1 MKVLIKKAKIFN
13 PESSHH
19 LKLRDILVIDG
30 QISRIGKIDEEADHT
45 IKGKELYVSS
55 GFTDLRTFSKE
66 PGQEAMETLE
76 SLSRAAAKGGYS
88 DLLIMPNT
96 DPVIQTKGAINYL
109 RNSSKMSQVNF
120 HAAAAVT
127 IDNKGDSF
135 TEMWDLYQAGA
146 LAFTDGLKPLWNADI
161 LYKSLQ
167 YLFPRKAL
175 LMNRPE
181 EPALAMFGQMHEGVA
196 STHMGTKGIPSE
208 AEEIMIM
215 RDLKLL
221 EYADFES
228 DRPLLH
234 FSCVSTASGLS
245 LIKKAKQKG
254 LPVSCDIAAHQL
266 AFIDEDLSGFDT
278 NLKVS
283 PPFRSKRDIKALQK
297 GLEDGTID
305 AIVSDHNPLDEEHKN
320 MEFDLAEFGII
331 GLQTSFPAALT
342 YSGLPVETLVPL
354 FTDSPRALLQL
365 SQPLIEENE
374 EANLTVFDA
383 AQNFIFSGEMIES
396 KSKNSPF
403 IGKELKGKILATYNK
418 GKLTLQEA

>member
-1 MKVLIKKAKIFN
+1 
-13 PESSHH
+13 
-19 LKLRDILVIDG
+19 
-30 QISRIGKIDEEADHT
+30 
-45 IKGKELYVSS
+45 
-55 GFTDLRTFSKE
+55 LRTFSKE

-96 DPVIQTKGAINYL
+96 DPVIQSKGVINYL
-109 RNSSKMSQVNF
+109 KNSSKLTQVNF

-127 IDNKGDSF
+127 LDNKGESF
-135 TEMWDLYQAGA
+135 TEMWDLHEAGA
-146 LAFTDGLKPLWNADI
+146 LAFTDGTKPLWNSDI

-167 YLFPRKAL
+167 YLYPRKAL

-181 EPALAMFGQMHEGVA
+181 EPALAMFGQMHEGVT

-228 DRPLLH
+228 ERPLLH
-234 FSCVSTASGLS
+234 FSCVSTASGLAR
-245 LIKKAKQKG
+245 IRKAKQKG

-266 AFIDEDLSGFDT
+266 AFTDEDLGGFDT

-283 PPFRSKRDIKALQK
+283 PPFRSKKDIKALQK
-297 GLEDGTID
+297 GIEDGTID

-320 MEFDLAEFGII
+320 MEFDLAEFGVI
-331 GLQTSFPAALT
+331 GLQTAFAAALT
-342 YSGLPVETLVPL
+342 YSGLQVENLIPL
-354 FTDSPRALLQL
+354 FTESPRNLLEMT
-365 SQPLIEENE
+365 QPLINENV
-374 EANLTVFDA
+374 EANLTVLDA
-383 AQNFIFSGEMIES
+383 AQTFIFTEDMIES

-403 IGKELKGKILATYNK
+403 IGKELKGKILATFNK
-418 GKLTLQEA
+418 RMHTL

>member
-1 MKVLIKKAKIFN
+1 MKVLIKKAKIISTGS
-13 PESSHH
+13 PHH
-19 LKLRDILVIDG
+19 LKQRDILVIDG
-30 QISRIGKIDEEADHT
+30 VITKIGKIDEAADQI
-45 IKGKELYVSS
+45 IKGKELYVST
-55 GFTDLRTFSKE
+55 GFMDLRTFSKE

-96 DPVIQTKGAINYL
+96 DPVIQSKGVINYL
-109 RNSSKMSQVNF
+109 KNSSKITQVNF

-127 IDNKGDSF
+127 LDNKGESF
-135 TEMWDLYQAGA
+135 TEMWDLHEAGA
-146 LAFTDGLKPLWNADI
+146 LAFTDGLKPLWNSDI

-167 YLFPRKAL
+167 YLYPKKAL

-181 EPALAMFGQMHEGVA
+181 EPALAMFGQMHEGIT

-228 DRPLLH
+228 ERPLLH
-234 FSCVSTASGLS
+234 FSCVSTASGLAR
-245 LIKKAKQKG
+245 IRKAKQKG

-266 AFIDEDLSGFDT
+266 AFTDEDLGGFDT

-283 PPFRSKRDIKALQK
+283 PPFRSKKDIKALQK

-320 MEFDLAEFGII
+320 MEFDLAEFGVI
-331 GLQTSFPAALT
+331 GLQTSFAAALT
-342 YSGLPVETLVPL
+342 YSGLPVENLIPL
-354 FTDSPRALLQL
+354 FTESPRALLQM
-365 SQPLIEENE
+365 SQPVINENE
-374 EANLTVFDA
+374 EANLTVIDA
-383 AQNFIFSGEMIES
+383 AQNFIFTEDMIES

-403 IGKELKGKILATYNK
+403 IGKELKGKILATLNK
-418 GKLTLQEA
+418 GMHSA

>member
-13 PESSHH
+13 SGSPHH
-19 LKLRDILVIDG
+19 LKQRDLLVVDG
-30 QISRIGKIDEEADHT
+30 VITKIGKIDEDADQI
-45 IKGKELYVSS
+45 IKGRELYVSA

-76 SLSRAAAKGGYS
+76 TLSAAAAKGGYS

-96 DPVIQTKGAINYL
+96 DPVIQSKGAINYL
-109 RNSSKMSQVNF
+109 NNSSKLTQVNF

-127 IDNKGDSF
+127 LDCKGDSF
-135 TEMWDLYQAGA
+135 TEMWDLHEAGA
-146 LAFTDGLKPLWNADI
+146 LAFTDGSKPLWNADI

-167 YLFPRKAL
+167 YLYPRKAL

-181 EPALAMFGQMHEGVA
+181 EPALAMFGQMHEGIT

-228 DRPLLH
+228 DTPLLH
-234 FSCVSTASGLS
+234 FSCVSTASGLAR
-245 LIKKAKQKG
+245 IKKAKQKG

-266 AFIDEDLSGFDT
+266 AFTDEDLSGFDT

-283 PPFRSKRDIKALQK
+283 PPFRSKKDIKALQK

-320 MEFDLAEFGII
+320 MEFDLADFGVI
-331 GLQTSFPAALT
+331 GLQTAFSVALT
-342 YSGLPVETLVPL
+342 YSGLPAETLIPL
-354 FTDSPRALLQL
+354 FTESPRALLQM
-365 SQPLIEENE
+365 SQPLIDENQ

-383 AQNFIFSGEMIES
+383 AQSFVFTEKMIES
-396 KSKNSPF
+396 NSKNSPF
-403 IGKELKGKILATYNK
+403 IGKELKGKILATFNK
-418 GKLTLQEA
+418 RLLTA